1 MTSTRPDIAVT
12 AGLLQQ
18 RITRAT
24 VQDLIEANKLVGKI
38 HDHAH
43 IQITIRPIPLDR
55 GVFVLSTDASWSNC
69 DDLRSQGGYFVALA
83 DETFLN
89 GKAVPLSPLRWKSYK
104 LERHCQSTLG
114 SELMSLSRGIAEG
127 EWIRSLFGEALN
139 PDYQLKEDK
148 RFSEKIGMV
157 CLIDN
162 KPIYDHQIGDGIVVK
177 NKREAIDML
186 MVRRD
191 FRENNMKL
199 SWIETNNMLADV
211 LTKENAPVALLLFV
225 LRGGGYSLKSFDNF

>member
-1 MTSTRPDIAVT
+1 
-12 AGLLQQ
+12 
-18 RITRAT
+18 
-24 VQDLIEANKLVGKI
+24 
-38 HDHAH
+38 
-43 IQITIRPIPLDR
+43 LDR

-148 RFSEKIGMV
+148 RFREKIGMV

-186 MVRRD
+186 IVRRD

-225 LRGGGYSLKSFDNF
+225 LRGGGYSLKSFQTSERGVMNCLSSAVNNGGDNQHDRSKFEPKPPWVEKIVNVCAPLGTFVVS